1 MQFNHIGIFVKNI
14 NLGIREIKKV
24 IQIKKKSKII
34 KDKNLKVKI
43 IFLYDEKKLCY
54 ELIEPY
60 GKKNPVS
67 NTLKKNINILN
78 HLAYEASNFDSDV
91 SKLIN
96 SGFRPITKAI
106 KAKAFSGR
114 LEPLELAAKYVEYN
128 NNVAVR
134 ANWKNTINI
143 EIK

>member
-67 NTLKKNINILN
+67 NTLKKNINTLN
-78 HLAYEASNFDSDV
+78 HLAYEASNFDGDV

-114 LEPLELAAKYVEYN
+114 RVIFL
-128 NNVAVR
+128 
-134 ANWKNTINI
+134 INKLNFITEII
-143 EIK
+143 EKK